1 MKNIFITK
9 DSYVDNSV
17 RVNYF
22 QKNFI
27 KKMKFPEF
35 DQETKKV
42 KIVEHQETYDKLL
55 FCERLTWN
63 ENESELESV
72 IQDKKAY
79 FEKE

>member
-9 DSYVDNSV
+9 DSYIDNSV

-27 KKMKFPEF
+27 KKIKTPQFN
-35 DQETKKV
+35 QEKK
-42 KIVEHQETYDKLL
+42 KLEIVERQETYDKLL

-63 ENESELESV
+63 ENESELEGV
-72 IQDKKAY
+72 IQDKKTQL
-79 FEKE
+79 ENQ

>member
-9 DSYVDNSV
+9 DSYIDNSV

-27 KKMKFPEF
+27 KKIKLPQFNE
-35 DQETKKV
+35 ETKK
-42 KIVEHQETYDKLL
+42 IQTIDREEIYDKLF

-63 ENESELESV
+63 ENESELEGV
-72 IQDKKAY
+72 IQDKKAQL
-79 FEKE
+79 ENQ

>member
-9 DSYVDNSV
+9 DSYIDNSV

-22 QKNFI
+22 QKDFI

-42 KIVEHQETYDKLL
+42 QTIDREETYDKLL

-63 ENESELESV
+63 ENESELEGV
-72 IQDKKAY
+72 IQDKKVY
-79 FEKE
+79 LEKV

>member
-9 DSYVDNSV
+9 DSYIDNSV

-22 QKNFI
+22 EKDSI

-42 KIVEHQETYDKLL
+42 KIVEREEAYDKLL
-55 FCERLTWN
+55 FCERLSWV
-63 ENESELESV
+63 ENESELEGV
-72 IQDKKAY
+72 IQDKKTQL
-79 FEKE
+79 ENP

>member
-9 DSYVDNSV
+9 DSYINNSV

-22 QKNFI
+22 EKDCIRKI
-27 KKMKFPEF
+27 KTPQF

-42 KIVEHQETYDKLL
+42 QTIDREETYDKLL

-63 ENESELESV
+63 ENESELEGV
-72 IQDKKAY
+72 IQDKKVY
-79 FEKE
+79 LEKV

>member
-9 DSYVDNSV
+9 DSYIDNSV

-22 QKNFI
+22 QKDFI

-42 KIVEHQETYDKLL
+42 QTIDREETYDKLL
-55 FCERLTWN
+55 FCERLIWI

>member
-9 DSYVDNSV
+9 DSYIDNSV

-22 QKNFI
+22 QKDSIRKI
-27 KKMKFPEF
+27 KTPQF

-42 KIVEHQETYDKLL
+42 QIIDREETYDKLL

-63 ENESELESV
+63 ENESELEGV
-72 IQDKKAY
+72 IQDKKANL
-79 FEKE
+79 EKE